1 MVYLLKLVLFHSKL
15 FVYQAGYLWI
25 SSWILWNPMAGSA
38 EVARKQW
45 GVDAPSI
52 IEAFL
57 AIQPWLFASSHVLGF
72 ADFLCRIPIWTK
84 YGEISCAEFLFE
96 PCFGKHKC
104 WRKGH
109 NQFEHAW
116 NIDSVLND
124 CRPTWRHSRL
134 DIFVCWGLTFFLVRP
149 WSFGLRC

>member
-1 MVYLLKLVLFHSKL
+1 
-15 FVYQAGYLWI
+15 
-25 SSWILWNPMAGSA
+25 MAGSA

-57 AIQPWLFASSHVLGF
+57 AIQPWLFASTHVLGF

-96 PCFGKHKC
+96 PILGNTYAGE
-104 WRKGH
+104 RDTISL
-109 NQFEHAW
+109 NMFEILILYWTLAAQ
-116 NIDSVLND
+116 DED
-124 CRPTWRHSRL
+124 TQ
-134 DIFVCWGLTFFLVRP
+134 DDTYLVV
-149 WSFGLRC
+149 GV